1 MVDHIIISD
10 EYPDG
15 FMKIAMMIK
24 MTKMMIVMMMMV
36 MMFDWWRLTNG
47 WTKAGGGDKVEK
59 EDADGQFYD
68 GDEGGLDDR
77 YKAQELD
84 GHDHF

>member
-1 MVDHIIISD
+1 
-10 EYPDG
+10 
-15 FMKIAMMIK
+15 
-24 MTKMMIVMMMMV
+24 MV

-47 WTKAGGGDKVEK
+47 WTKAVGGDKVEK
-59 EDADGQFYD
+59 EDADGHFYD
-68 GDEGGLDDR
+68 GDEEGLDDR